1 MQDRLLLSY
10 YVSGQT
16 NGPTLKDKPVHRL
29 TLEDGTDW
37 LFRNVNNYQYT
48 LRNAPEESRSLFR
61 DRLSRPH
68 GHNATGRAKSLKN
81 SSDSMGNRTRDL
93 PVCSTVPQPTAPPHT
108 PPHCLRYRKVETMQT
123 PKFTVVQSI
132 SESSKYIYPAHV
144 IH

>member
-61 DRLSRPH
+61 DRLNRSKGYSTTERIKSIKNLKRPQLKSNPRPS
-68 GHNATGRAKSLKN
+68 GLTRSALNNRATA
-81 SSDSMGNRTRDL
+81 
-93 PVCSTVPQPTAPPHT
+93 
-108 PPHCLRYRKVETMQT
+108 
-123 PKFTVVQSI
+123 
-132 SESSKYIYPAHV
+132 YPAH
-144 IH
+144 IHDFLEMW